1 MGPRKEYLLGLA
13 GDQNW
18 WICHAFIPPPPL
30 RVTTWT
36 IKDCPTTFTWPLGR
50 LFTNQKNTWGMP
62 PKTQKHF
69 VHVCIIMFLFTF
81 SPRCPSFGS
90 FVILA
95 CNWNQVLAKFFP
107 ICSLPNV
114 KLQEFCSLDILIQV
128 TIWNF
133 FWIFFSFNAQVQI
146 WSNLNLLSIVLSSF
160 FSFLFAPKWSV
171 TYGVKT
177 KGTWSG
183 DKRQGRTK
191 THKSKAIFSTAT
203 KSSSER
209 AWNWSFRIWSV
220 WCPIWGK
227 GQDWLLNL
235 FSSKAWGPTDVLP
248 TFLKAFVTTQC
259 LMPAMEYYC
268 FFMELFF
275 VGHAARQVE
284 PNLHVIH
291 KSTLLK
297 PAYQVRQK

>member
-1 MGPRKEYLLGLA
+1 LLGLA

-18 WICHAFIPPPPL
+18 WICHAFIPPPL

-107 ICSLPNV
+107 ICSLPNI

-128 TIWNF
+128 TILVEF
-133 FWIFFSFNAQVQI
+133 FLIFFSFNAQVQN

-171 TYGVKT
+171 TYGVKS
-177 KGTWSG
+177 KGTWSR
-183 DKRQGRTK
+183 DKGQGRTK
-191 THKSKAIFSTAT
+191 THKSKAIFSTTT
-203 KSSSER
+203 KSSER

-220 WCPIWGK
+220 
-227 GQDWLLNL
+227 
-235 FSSKAWGPTDVLP
+235 
-248 TFLKAFVTTQC
+248 
-259 LMPAMEYYC
+259 
-268 FFMELFF
+268 
-275 VGHAARQVE
+275 
-284 PNLHVIH
+284 
-291 KSTLLK
+291 
-297 PAYQVRQK
+297 